1 MASPLELFRKNQKV
15 LMVPLTI
22 LAMFAFIV
30 LGQMNADQVPP
41 ILGMLFVGPLFWF
54 LGKDRGKGK
63 EFAAVGVVVG
73 FLLGYM
79 YMPRMGTA
87 NVVTS
92 TAGEIDQQQY
102 QIMLQNRQIANQFV
116 AQSYFA
122 SLTEEEMQSARVPQG
137 ALFGFP
143 FVQST
148 EDDMILEFLLRKEA
162 DQMQL
167 VVSDDAVSNYISR
180 YTNNKLSQDAFKR
193 VCQQLGVTQGR
204 IYEILRDQLK
214 ARLAFQLKSPEVSL
228 TPDQYWNFYQ
238 KFNVR
243 EELEVAALPVEDF
256 KKEIADPTE
265 AEMKAFYENYKA
277 VMPNEKGPGAP
288 GLLQPPKVKVEYLLA
303 DYEETE
309 KQVKAVTE
317 EEIKA
322 FYEENKETLYK
333 NNPIPN
339 DPNMNFP
346 GAPVAPQGDQPVE
359 APKPAAPKPAAE
371 EKAPAK
377 PEAPKADSAEKTK
390 TPAPKAEEKPKPEA
404 KPEAEKAKTES
415 KDKTSALDSNQTT
428 FVALL
433 DEKQPAKPEPA
444 KKESAAKEPAKK
456 ETAPAADTKP
466 ADKPAKPAAKP
477 ESKPAQPAEKP
488 ADKPADT
495 QPESATTAA
504 PPLEPYRP
512 LNDELKSEIRDQLL
526 RERTLEL
533 MQQKINAAATFMN
546 DLSYKINSPATGENP
561 PTPKEITEQLKSYA
575 AKNKLV
581 YNITPMMTARELME
595 SEKYPLGTARE
606 PTLNEF
612 TAQPRTVLEQLFG
625 TPMDQLYTTFEAEDS
640 FSSALISYW
649 KVAHTD
655 TMVPK
660 FDDPEIKQEIIAQIK
675 TEKARPLAQKR
686 AEELKALITK
696 AKDEDMQTALKG
708 QTITG
713 KKEGTELLTQ
723 TTESFSWMR
732 TSTAGASNPFA
743 FPRPELSTISA
754 IDGAGNDFME
764 QVFDNMQEGD
774 VGVALNADK
783 SICYVVKVIN
793 RIPSTP
799 GGQTAMYQEFLKTDL
814 FFFFSPYLPMAQQ
827 EQVQTIQN
835 WGKDLLA
842 KYNVQKHFEA
852 MDQEVE
858 VVQE

>member
-63 EFAAVGVVVG
+63 EFAAVGVVLG

-180 YTNNKLSQDAFKR
+180 YTNNKLSQEAFKR

-256 KKEIADPTE
+256 KKEIAEPTD

-339 DPNMNFP
+339 DPSMNFP

-377 PEAPKADSAEKTK
+377 PEAPKAEKAK
-390 TPAPKAEEKPKPEA
+390 TPAPKAEDKPKPEA
-404 KPEAEKAKTES
+404 KPETEKPKTDS
-415 KDKTSALDSNQTT
+415 KDKTSALDSKQTT

-444 KKESAAKEPAKK
+444 KKESTEKQPAKK
-456 ETAPAADTKP
+456 ESAPAADTKP
-466 ADKPAKPAAKP
+466 ADKPAKAAEKP
-477 ESKPAQPAEKP
+477 EIKPAQPSEKP
-488 ADKPADT
+488 ADKPAAS
-495 QPESATTAA
+495 QPESATTAP

-526 RERTLEL
+526 RERTLAL
-533 MQQKINAAATFMN
+533 MQEKIDAAATFMN
-546 DLSYKINSPATGENP
+546 DLSYKVNSPATGETP

-581 YNITPMMTARELME
+581 YNITPMMTAREIME

-612 TAQPRTVLEQLFG
+612 TAQPRTVIEQLFG

-649 KVAHTD
+649 KVDHTD

-686 AEELKALITK
+686 AEELQALITK
-696 AKDEDMQTALKG
+696 AKDKEMQAALKG

-713 KKEGTELLTQ
+713 QKEGTELLTQ

-732 TSTAGASNPFA
+732 TSTAGASNPFS

-774 VGVALNADK
+774 VGVAMNADK

-842 KYNVQKHFEA
+842 KYNVQKHFET

>member
-22 LAMFAFIV
+22 LAMFAFII
-30 LGQMNADQVPP
+30 LGQMNVNQAPP
-41 ILGMLFVGPLFWF
+41 ILGMLFVGALFWF

-63 EFAAVGVVVG
+63 EFAAVGVVIG
-73 FLLGYM
+73 FIVGYM
-79 YMPRMGTA
+79 NMPQMGAA

-92 TAGEIDQQQY
+92 SAGEIDQQQF
-102 QIMLQNRQIANQFV
+102 QEMLNNRRIANQFV

-122 SLTEEEMQSARVPQG
+122 SLTEEEQQRARVPQG

-143 FVQST
+143 FVESS

-162 DQMQL
+162 DKMQL
-167 VVSDDAVSNYISR
+167 VVSDDAISNYISR
-180 YTNNKLSQDAFKR
+180 YTNNKLSRDAFQE
-193 VCQQLGVTQGR
+193 VCQKMGVTQGQ
-204 IYEILRDQLK
+204 IYEILRNQLK
-214 ARLAFQLKSPEVSL
+214 ARLAFQIKSPEVSL
-228 TPDQYWNFYQ
+228 TPDQYWNFYK

-243 EELEVAALPVEDF
+243 EELEVAALPVKDF
-256 KKEIADPTE
+256 EGQIPEPTD
-265 AEMKAFYENYKA
+265 AEKQAFYENYKA
-277 VMPNEKGPGAP
+277 VFPNQKGPGSP

-309 KQVKAVTE
+309 KLVPPVKP

-339 DPNMNFP
+339 DPLLNLP
-346 GAPVAPQGDQPVE
+346 GAPTAPQGDQPIE
-359 APKPAAPKPAAE
+359 APKPAASEKTPAAPKE
-371 EKAPAK
+371 SAAPKADKTESP
-377 PEAPKADSAEKTK
+377 APKADS
-390 TPAPKAEEKPKPEA
+390 KPKPEA
-404 KPEAEKAKTES
+404 TPKEKTES
-415 KDKTSALDSNQTT
+415 KDKTSALDSDQTT

-433 DEKQPAKPEPA
+433 DEKQPAK
-444 KKESAAKEPAKK
+444 KEPAKK
-456 ETAPAADTKP
+456 EPAKKEPAKTEPAKNP
-466 ADKPAKPAAKP
+466 ADAPKPQPETKSEKKPETKPAAKP
-477 ESKPAQPAEKP
+477 AES
-488 ADKPADT
+488 
-495 QPESATTAA
+495 QPESATTAP

-526 RERTLEL
+526 RERTLTL
-533 MQQKINAAATFMN
+533 MKEKINAAATFMN
-546 DLSYKINSPATGENP
+546 DLSYAINTPDTAETP
-561 PTPKEITEQLKSYA
+561 PTPKEVTEQLKKYA
-575 AKNKLV
+575 AKHHLV
-581 YNITPMMTARELME
+581 YNITPLMTAQELSE

-625 TPMDQLYTTFEAEDS
+625 TPIDQLYTTFEAEDS

-649 KVAHTD
+649 KIDHTD

-660 FDDPEIKQEIIAQIK
+660 FDDPEIQKEIVAQIK

-686 AEELKALITK
+686 AEELQALITK
-696 AKDEDMQTALKG
+696 AGDKEMQEALKG

-723 TTESFSWMR
+723 TTESFSWLR
-732 TSTAGASNPFA
+732 TSTAGASNPFS

-764 QVFDNMQEGD
+764 QVFDNLQDGG

-783 SICYVVKVIN
+783 SVAYVVKVLN

-827 EQVQTIQN
+827 EQVQTIQA
-835 WGKDLLA
+835 WGKDLQA
-842 KYNVQKHFEA
+842 KYNVQKHFEQ
-852 MDQEVE
+852 MDQAVE